1 MFYEVCMF
9 NFCLSHKCSS
19 ACFWEVGCS
28 LLLRSITGNKGS
40 TDMLNWVEL
49 YSLHLISWEY
59 RYWDYFKFP
68 KHCAGSVLLEGK
80 QMQSIREMK
89 PLTGGW
95 KREQSPAIPSDI
107 VSTSLL
113 LCQCYFFF
121 CHYELLL
128 THSLLPPHFLWFR
141 FSLCNSL
148 VQIPK
153 AKLIVW
159 NDHMHLCPYLQL
171 WTTFFKFQ
179 KHFIDS
185 SRIVFRSL
193 SPAPSP
199 PSSTVCSTLNPYL
212 ESEFLITQ
220 VFWPSH
226 ERPEVSYG

>member
-1 MFYEVCMF
+1 
-9 NFCLSHKCSS
+9 
-19 ACFWEVGCS
+19 
-28 LLLRSITGNKGS
+28 
-40 TDMLNWVEL
+40 MLNWVEL
-49 YSLHLISWEY
+49 CSSHLISWEY
-59 RYWDYFKFP
+59 RILGLLQIPQALCRVGTPRGETNAKHTWNEAFYWRVEEGTKSCHPIWHCFNFP
-68 KHCAGSVLLEGK
+68 PTLSML
-80 QMQSIREMK
+80 
-89 PLTGGW
+89 
-95 KREQSPAIPSDI
+95 
-107 VSTSLL
+107 
-113 LCQCYFFF
+113 FF

-128 THSLLPPHFLWFR
+128 THSLLPLHFPWFR
-141 FSLCNSL
+141 FSLRNSL

-159 NDHMHLCPYLQL
+159 NDHMHPRPYLQL

-199 PSSTVCSTLNPYL
+199 PSSSVRSTLNPCL

-226 ERPEVSYG
+226 GRPEVSYG